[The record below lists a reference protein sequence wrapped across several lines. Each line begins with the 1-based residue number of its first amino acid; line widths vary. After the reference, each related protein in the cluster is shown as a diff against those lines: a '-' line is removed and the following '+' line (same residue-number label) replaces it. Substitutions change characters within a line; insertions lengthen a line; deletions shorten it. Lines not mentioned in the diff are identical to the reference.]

1 MEVRDVFAMRKDGRY
16 EEAYKAISSLYAF
29 HRGPHTNLCMF
40 WCTHDLFKLRLQQ
53 KRVDDARQ
61 LLYQL
66 VQLYSQIDD
75 RLAMGN
81 RAIVNAAL
89 ALDKQIDNFNLIY
102 FMPYFNRLTETDW
115 QPYVV
120 QGHTV
125 PSLGQQ
131 VVNHL
136 LKNLPARN
144 AAYIDAIAD
153 IFHKAFV
160 KAPNYKGN
168 LRHLA
173 QMHALVGQNDKAIS
187 LYKRMLLRYHDSYL
201 YVELSKLVTD
211 EKLRLALCCMAVVRQ
226 RRPEY
231 AARYHLELAVRL
243 KVGYPHRAAYELQRY
258 IEIRQ
263 HLRQPVSAFAQR
275 MQRALQGVVPV
286 TAGAEQ
292 MLYDRAEQ
300 VVNQYIQA

>member
-16 EEAYKAISSLYAF
+16 EEAYQAISRLYAI

-53 KRVDDARQ
+53 KKIENARQ

-66 VQLYSQIDD
+66 LRLYSQIDD

-89 ALDKQIDNFNLIY
+89 ALDKHVEKFNLIY
-102 FMPYFNRLTETDW
+102 FMPYFNRLTEADW
-115 QPYVV
+115 QPYVT

-136 LKNLPARN
+136 LKDLRTRDAD
-144 AAYIDAIAD
+144 YIERVSDL
-153 IFHKAFV
+153 FRKAFV

-173 QMHALVGQNDKAIS
+173 QMHALVGHTDKAIDI
-187 LYKRMLLRYHDSYL
+187 YKRMLLRYHDSYL
-201 YVELSKLVTD
+201 YMELSKLVSD
-211 EKLRLALCCMAVVRQ
+211 EKLRLALCCMAVVSQ
-226 RRPEY
+226 RREEY
-231 AARYHLELAVRL
+231 AAKYHLELAVRL
-243 KVGYPHRAAYELQRY
+243 KSGYPRRAAYELQRY
-258 IEIRQ
+258 IDIRQ
-263 HLRQPVSAFAQR
+263 HLRQPLSAFALR
-275 MQRALQGVVPV
+275 MQKALQGVEPV
-286 TAGAEQ
+286 SAETEQ
-292 MLYDRAEQ
+292 ALYDRAAQ
-300 VVNQYIQA
+300 VVGHYVQA